1 MTLGNYLKNRRLDLG
16 LKQEDVAI
24 YLKVPKG
31 TVSKWENGLV
41 TEIGRT
47 NIKLLSEILKIDPI
61 TIVEWDCY
69 NEDSTP
75 HSPTTYSGTDLL
87 KKEISNLATTILNKT
102 DDISKLELLKK
113 VLISFDD

>member
-75 HSPTTYSGTDLL
+75 HSLAAYNGTDPL
-87 KKEISNLATTILNKT
+87 KKEISTIISDILNKT
-102 DDISKLELLKK
+102 DDITKLELLKN
-113 VLISFDD
+113 VISSFEN